1 MKNVIY
7 IDYENKESFKLNME
21 SEADFKEWMDGF
33 EEYVNGSSVSLLT
46 DKVFRNG
53 NDEWRLVWNPIST
66 Y

>member
-21 SEADFKEWMDGF
+21 NEADFKDWMDGI
-33 EEYVNGSSVSLLT
+33 EEYMKGSSVALLK

-53 NDEWRLVWNPIST
+53 NDEWRLV
-66 Y
+66 

>member
-53 NDEWRLVWNPIST
+53 NDEWRLV
-66 Y
+66 

>member
-33 EEYVNGSSVSLLT
+33 EEYINCSSVALLT
-46 DKVFRNG
+46 DEVFRNG
-53 NDEWRLVWNPIST
+53 NDEWRLV
-66 Y
+66 

>member
-33 EEYVNGSSVSLLT
+33 EEYINGSSISLLT
-46 DKVFRNG
+46 DEVFRNG
-53 NDEWRLVWNPIST
+53 NDEWRLV
-66 Y
+66 